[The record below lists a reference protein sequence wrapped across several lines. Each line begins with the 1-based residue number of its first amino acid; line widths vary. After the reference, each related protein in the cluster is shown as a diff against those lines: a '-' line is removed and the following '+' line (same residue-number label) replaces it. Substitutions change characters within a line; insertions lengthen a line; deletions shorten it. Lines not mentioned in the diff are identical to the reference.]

1 MRAKKDKIKQMLKAQ
16 GIDGAIVSSPENF
29 HYVTGFAGHQHTVSR
44 QPGLSEVVMDH
55 NEANE
60 ICVITMDFET
70 PTFAYY
76 QTPDIC
82 IKKYDT
88 WVGVKEREEMLNGI
102 CTTEPQRFASSM
114 DVLIETVK
122 EMELANKTIG
132 LELQY
137 LPVSYYRILT
147 ERLPEANFVD
157 VSDLYVYARSVKDQ
171 EEIQI
176 FRDLCRV
183 ADEAFYQVSQIVAA
197 GVSEKELRDCFRT
210 HVIASGFCQPSSWS
224 MFSTGSSGARL
235 GLPGNRIIQEG
246 DVVKF
251 DAGVN
256 AEFDFYTTDTSRSW
270 LIGNV
275 DPLLVKLK
283 DRLYE
288 AQRKMIEA
296 ARPGLPICEL
306 FRIGY
311 EYVKTEFPAYRRGH
325 LGHSISIGPSTHEAP
340 YINAV
345 ENRPLEPGMILAIE
359 VPCYIHDYNGFN
371 IEDMVL
377 ITEQGCEVLT
387 PKTPHYHK
395 R

>member
-1 MRAKKDKIKQMLKAQ
+1 VRAKKDKIKQMLKAQ
-16 GIDGAIVSSPENF
+16 DIDGAIVSSPENF
-29 HYVTGFAGHQHTVSR
+29 HYVAGFAGHQHTVSR
-44 QPGLSEVVMDH
+44 QPGLSEIVMD
-55 NEANE
+55 NNDVNE
-60 ICVITMDFET
+60 ICAITMDFET
-70 PTFAYY
+70 PTFASY
-76 QTPDIC
+76 QTPGIR

-88 WVGVKEREEMLNGI
+88 WVGVKEMGEMQSGV
-102 CTTEPQRFASSM
+102 CTNEPLQFSSSM
-114 DVLIETVK
+114 DVLVAAVK
-122 EMELANKTIG
+122 EMNLANKTVG

-137 LPVSYYRILT
+137 LPVSYYRMLT
-147 ERLPEANFVD
+147 ERLPEITFVD
-157 VSDLYVYARSVKDQ
+157 VSDLFVYARSIKDQ

-176 FRDLCRV
+176 FRDLCQV
-183 ADEAFYQVSQIVAA
+183 ADEAFYQDSQIVAT

-235 GLPGNRIIQEG
+235 GLPGNRMIQDG

-270 LIGNV
+270 LVGNV

-283 DRLYE
+283 NRLYE

-306 FRIGY
+306 FCTGF
-311 EYVKTEFPAYRRGH
+311 EYVKAEFPAYRRGH

-340 YINAV
+340 YINAA
-345 ENRPLEPGMILAIE
+345 EKRPLEAGMILAIE
-359 VPCYIHDYNGFN
+359 VPCYIHDCNGFN

-377 ITEQGCEVLT
+377 ITEHGCEVLT
-387 PKTPHYHK
+387 PKTPHYL
-395 R
+395 